1 VSVGPLL
8 ILLALAALLLAPLHW
23 WWRRRG
29 TPRPR
34 PALTLLGDVAPP
46 LERWSDAGET
56 RAVAAVATLR
66 LRALIA
72 ARLPAAHTG
81 LDTEEV
87 LRTVAGRTDWP
98 QAELGDLLRSLD
110 EARFGEI
117 SFPDAI
123 GLARWADQVGPR
135 LVPEAA

>member
-1 VSVGPLL
+1 M
-8 ILLALAALLLAPLHW
+8 APQ
-23 WWRRRG
+23 
-29 TPRPR
+29 
-34 PALTLLGDVAPP
+34 

-56 RAVAAVATLR
+56 RAVAAVATRR

-81 LDTEEV
+81 LDTEDV
-87 LRTVAGRTDWP
+87 LRAVAGRTDWP

>member
-1 VSVGPLL
+1 
-8 ILLALAALLLAPLHW
+8 
-23 WWRRRG
+23 
-29 TPRPR
+29 
-34 PALTLLGDVAPP
+34 
-46 LERWSDAGET
+46 
-56 RAVAAVATLR
+56 
-66 LRALIA
+66 
-72 ARLPAAHTG
+72 
-81 LDTEEV
+81 V